1 MKNTL
6 LRKIPMTCIRH
17 LFCYEMQ
24 NNYFWYKFIYF
35 NPFISWSCRFKKKK
49 SSNFWIQWLPG
60 WFQDPQSPI
69 WIASSRSP
77 PAPPPQGSRIS
88 MMVRRCVLCLGGGKR
103 YNKKCEVRIRYIG
116 AWSVQAAVTKY
127 HRLQGL
133 NKSFISCSPGGWKS
147 KTRCQHGQVL
157 DSFPGCFPQWLYQF
171 TFSTASLEPHSE
183 WSHHPAWWLLVCIP
197 STWAGRKSSH
207 E

>member
-69 WIASSRSP
+69 WIPRSRSP

-103 YNKKCEVRIRYIG
+103 YNKKCEVRIMYIG

-127 HRLQGL
+127 HRLAGL
-133 NKSFISCSPGGWKS
+133 CVRAKSLQFVRLFADPLDCSPPGS
-147 KTRCQHGQVL
+147 SVHGILQARIL
-157 DSFPGCFPQWLYQF
+157 EWDSMPSSRGSSQPRDQTPISYASCIGRQF
-171 TFSTASLEPHSE
+171 FTSSTS
-183 WSHHPAWWLLVCIP
+183 
-197 STWAGRKSSH
+197 
-207 E
+207 